1 MILKKSKTKWIDV
14 KGFDGVKVKID
25 YSSPEQEEDLRE
37 IMFQMIYNN
46 PNIGRKEIEYV
57 VLTSE
62 QKAKE
67 NRIAEKLAKLRIRYQ
82 VKDWAGVT
90 DDDGNDVPIK
100 IVNNMI
106 DKDLFDGFIGNFEYV
121 PLISLGKVI
130 QDETEFN
137 ESDKKKLSSE
147 ESAS

>member
-14 KGFDGVKVKID
+14 DGFDGVKVKID
-25 YSSPEQEEDLRE
+25 YSSPEQEEELRE

-57 VLTSE
+57 DLTSE

-82 VKDWAGVT
+82 VKDWSGVT
-90 DDDGNDVPIK
+90 DNEGNDIPIK

-137 ESDKKKLSSE
+137 EADKKKSFSE
-147 ESAS
+147 DSAS